1 MFKTL
6 LGNEK
11 VHDAASAL
19 GRVMTATELLMRTS
33 GQVCFVD
40 ILVYFATVCDSLV
53 VLSNKVFAYLMFCP

>member
-6 LGNEK
+6 LGKEK
-11 VHDAASAL
+11 VQDAASAL
-19 GRVMTATELLMRTS
+19 GQVMRATELLMGTS

-40 ILVYFATVCDSLV
+40 ILVHFATVFDSLV